1 MIASIELTICCLSLA
16 AWGPGGDSLP
26 LESVSA
32 AEADSSISRSLFEAE
47 SNLIT
52 SDSFISIGPSGGP
65 PAASAFQEW
74 FPGETYG
81 WQLSWNP
88 TLQELSYEI
97 RESASD
103 IELVSW
109 SMTLMNI
116 DSLLF
121 SAQVDG
127 ASVLVDNWVLNG
139 VPLDTEILA
148 DATADRID
156 MMLTGPEFET
166 VWRLK
171 GDIAFDWDASQPLT
185 GMSSFGIYG
194 IPVPSPAA
202 GLLLLMPCLINS
214 RRRSP
219 A

>member
-1 MIASIELTICCLSLA
+1 
-16 AWGPGGDSLP
+16 
-26 LESVSA
+26 
-32 AEADSSISRSLFEAE
+32 
-47 SNLIT
+47 
-52 SDSFISIGPSGGP
+52 
-65 PAASAFQEW
+65 
-74 FPGETYG
+74 
-81 WQLSWNP
+81 
-88 TLQELSYEI
+88 
-97 RESASD
+97 
-103 IELVSW
+103 
-109 SMTLMNI
+109 MNI

-171 GDIAFDWDASQPLT
+171 GDIAFDWDVSQPLT

-202 GLLLLMPCLINS
+202 GLLLLMPCLISS
-214 RRRSP
+214 RRRTT